1 MQQESL
7 ALQRINYDNMKK
19 NIERCTIGITKELLA
34 SLSHVSEQVTVKRF
48 ETKANWC
55 WHCRCID
62 IEKGDRTLEKIQPLS
77 EDANKFVIKS
87 FFVLVSS
94 NCQVLTV
101 FLTEFAR
108 SSDIS

>member
-48 ETKANWC
+48 ETKAN
-55 WHCRCID
+55 
-62 IEKGDRTLEKIQPLS
+62 
-77 EDANKFVIKS
+77 
-87 FFVLVSS
+87 
-94 NCQVLTV
+94 
-101 FLTEFAR
+101 
-108 SSDIS
+108 